1 MPFCN
6 DTLQNLIAGMNSA
19 SLKSLRDNLIPFLL
33 DGYKVDAVGKEM
45 IRSKLMELGDEDA
58 EGNRIESSLEL
69 TPDAKTA
76 MEGIIRYRRRAFQ
89 DLEHVKITAR
99 LSLKVEENMEK
110 VVDEAAPQD
119 KIPLTNQDFLAWSRA
134 ERGRNDARGKELK
147 ANALVDMCYL
157 AWTTAVMLEELP
169 DAVRTKCEELEE
181 RADSNRESESD
192 AAQERADKYD
202 EIRDE
207 FEAYADTCEGAC
219 TEPAGNLRAALET
232 GDLNAAVD
240 ALQNGDFFL
249 DIGFALPVL

>member
-1 MPFCN
+1 MSDWLPN
-6 DTLQNLIAGMNSA
+6 QKPAQPANRIESSLELTPDVTLPSSTAGQSA
-19 SLKSLRDNLIPFLL
+19 GVASNMSDSLPNEEP
-33 DGYKVDAVGKEM
+33 AQP
-45 IRSKLMELGDEDA
+45 A
-58 EGNRIESSLEL
+58 NRIESSLEL

-110 VVDEAAPQD
+110 VVDDAAPRD
-119 KIPLTNQDFLAWSRA
+119 KIPLTNEDFLAWSRA
-134 ERGRNDARGKELK
+134 ERGHNDARGKELK
-147 ANALVDMCYL
+147 ANALVGMCYL

-181 RADSNRESESD
+181 RADRNRERESD

-207 FEAYADTCEGAC
+207 FEAYADTCEGIC

-232 GDLNAAVD
+232 GDLDAAVD

-249 DIGFALPVL
+249 DIGAVLEE